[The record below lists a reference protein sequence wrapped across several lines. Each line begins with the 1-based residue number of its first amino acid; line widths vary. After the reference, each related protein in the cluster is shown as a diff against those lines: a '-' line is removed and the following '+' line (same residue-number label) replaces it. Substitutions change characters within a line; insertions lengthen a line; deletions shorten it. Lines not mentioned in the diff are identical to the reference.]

1 MVDVRG
7 ATVEDVAGLCALLVQ
22 LPVDSPGDVPIDRAR
37 EVLPAILAQDARLL
51 LVACDGDRI
60 VGTTDVIVVPNL
72 THGGKPYAN
81 VENVVVDA
89 SVRGQGIGRALMEA
103 AIAHARAHGCYKVGL
118 TSNLARTAAHQLYES
133 LGFEASAHGYRLYF
147 NS

>member
-1 MVDVRG
+1 VVEVRA
-7 ATVEDVAGLCALLVQ
+7 ATVGDVAGLCALLVQ
-22 LPVDSPGDVPIDRAR
+22 LPVDSRGDVPIERAR

-60 VGTTDVIVVPNL
+60 VGTTDVIVLPNL
-72 THGGKPYAN
+72 THGGRPYAN

-89 SVRGQGIGRALMEA
+89 SVRGQGIGRAMMDA
-103 AIAHARAHGCYKVGL
+103 AIAHARAHGCYKISL
-118 TSNLARTAAHQLYES
+118 TSNLQRSAAHRLYES

-147 NS
+147 